1 MPKKELQNNKKHE
14 EDMMTMTM
22 TMLFSD
28 DDTY

>member
-1 MPKKELQNNKKHE
+1 MPKRNYKTIRRKKHE
-14 EDMMTMTM
+14 EDMMTM